1 MRFFATTHKPEI
13 RSSESRRNN
22 ARSRGSASQ
31 AALAALALA
40 LCVLLSNCGSARPV
54 KYFTIQGTPPAA
66 QQSTSTY
73 PVTIVVGHISA
84 PLLYRDDR
92 MVYSNG
98 SVELGSDSYNRWAE
112 QPTEMIESMMVQN
125 LRATGQ
131 FRAVQRMSSSGKG
144 EYILRGRLSAFNE
157 VDNPGITARFTI
169 DFELLQAKTGNVVW
183 VFPYTSDQPVTEK
196 SVTAIVLALQ
206 TNVRTGLQQATASL
220 LQYFATHPQ
229 Q

>member
-1 MRFFATTHKPEI
+1 MRSIAITRKDEI
-13 RSSESRRNN
+13 SSTDTRSS
-22 ARSRGSASQ
+22 SRGT
-31 AALAALALA
+31 AAHAGLAALALA

-54 KYFTIQGTPPAA
+54 KYFTIQGTPPAI
-66 QQSTSTY
+66 QQSTTTY
-73 PVTIVVGHISA
+73 PVTIVVGHINA

-169 DFELLQAKTGNVVW
+169 DLELLHAKSGNVVW
-183 VFPYTSDQPVTEK
+183 TFPYTNDQPVTEK

-206 TNVRTGLQQATASL
+206 TNVRTGLQQAAASL

-229 Q
+229 DK